1 MIIKFGMHIKAT
13 KSNFKEENYHE
24 KLEKKFPLML

>member
-1 MIIKFGMHIKAT
+1 MTIKFGMHMKAT

-24 KLEKKFPLML
+24 ELEKKSH